1 MDLSKAFDCL
11 PHDLLLAKLEAYGF
25 DIHTLKIFQSYLSK
39 RKQFVSIHGIMSDI
53 LEILSGVPQG
63 SILGPILFNIFIN
76 DLLYHI
82 KSTILESTNV
92 HNYVEDNVLSAAAES
107 IRELIK
113 ILEKGADEALSWTDN
128 NFMNANLDK
137 FQAIISTKDKQD
149 TINLEIRVGNKIIK
163 NKDLVVQLG
172 VITDNKLFFMCTSL
186 NY

>member
-1 MDLSKAFDCL
+1 
-11 PHDLLLAKLEAYGF
+11 
-25 DIHTLKIFQSYLSK
+25 
-39 RKQFVSIHGIMSDI
+39 MSDI

-82 KSTILESTNV
+82 KSTNV
-92 HNYVEDNVLSAAAES
+92 HNYADDNVLSAAAES

-163 NKDLVVQLG
+163 TKDQVVQLG
-172 VITDNKLFFMCTSL
+172 VTMDNKLCFDVYISQLLKKASAKLNAIKRKGNFLSQSQRATLCYPYVISYFNYCSL
-186 NY
+186 VWHFGTL